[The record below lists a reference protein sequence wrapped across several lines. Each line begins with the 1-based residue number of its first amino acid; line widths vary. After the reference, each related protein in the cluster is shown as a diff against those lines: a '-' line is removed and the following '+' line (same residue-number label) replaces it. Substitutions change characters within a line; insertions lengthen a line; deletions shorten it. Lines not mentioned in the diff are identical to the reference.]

1 MNLCF
6 IAAAHNCVKK
16 PCAHL
21 HLFARWLYDQ
31 QMIYT
36 VDKITKSIIRH
47 YIDDLMVLRKH
58 IPYASGLS
66 KHIVFFAASL
76 PHILFPLLEGD
87 EITETECYNIL
98 VRNFGGC
105 SMTSKKHIFADTL
118 FTVITLMIVFLINL
132 FLVWEFNTKTMTP
145 MIFVLGVFLVSW
157 KTQGYVWGIAAS
169 LLSVLAVNWAFTYP
183 YWAFDLIS
191 PECIFSAVVM
201 LIVATM
207 TGALTTRLK
216 QQEKLKAEAE
226 TERMRGNLLRAVSHD
241 LRTPI
246 TSIYGSCSDII
257 ENFDSIPRE
266 KQIKLL
272 QDMRSDAQWL
282 NRMVENLLSVTR
294 VDADKVRLSKHSTV
308 LEELVDALLMKF
320 HKHYP
325 DTAVQVS
332 IPEVFVSIPMDPVLI
347 EQVLMNLLEN
357 AVFHSHGMKHLW
369 LRVVLQNK
377 YAVFFVEDDGCG
389 IPDAKME
396 YLFTG
401 LPDSKAPVDSTRSNM
416 GIGLSVCRTIIKAHG
431 SELKARNR
439 PDGGASFSF
448 ALEMEEME
456 NVEQ

>member
-1 MNLCF
+1 M
-6 IAAAHNCVKK
+6 A
-16 PCAHL
+16 
-21 HLFARWLYDQ
+21 
-31 QMIYT
+31 
-36 VDKITKSIIRH
+36 
-47 YIDDLMVLRKH
+47 
-58 IPYASGLS
+58 
-66 KHIVFFAASL
+66 
-76 PHILFPLLEGD
+76 
-87 EITETECYNIL
+87 
-98 VRNFGGC
+98 
-105 SMTSKKHIFADTL
+105 SKKSIFADTL
-118 FTVITLMIVFLINL
+118 FTVITLVVVFLVNL
-132 FLVWEFNTKTMTP
+132 FLVRQFNTKTMTP

-157 KTQGYVWGIAAS
+157 KTQGYVWGIVAS

-191 PECIFSAVVM
+191 PECISSAVVM
-201 LIVATM
+201 LIVSTM

-241 LRTPI
+241 LRTPL
-246 TSIYGSCSDII
+246 TSIYGSCSAII

-266 KQIKLL
+266 KQMKLL
-272 QDMRSDAQWL
+272 KDIQSDSQWL

-308 LEELVDALLMKF
+308 LEELVDALLVKF

-325 DTAVQVS
+325 DTAVQAS
-332 IPEVFVSIPMDPVLI
+332 IPEAFVSIPMDPVLI

-357 AVFHSHGMKHLW
+357 AVFHARGMKHLW
-369 LRVVLQNK
+369 LRVTLQNK

-389 IPDAKME
+389 ISDDRMAH
-396 YLFTG
+396 LFTG
-401 LPDSKAPVDSTRSNM
+401 LLDSETPADSTRSNM
-416 GIGLSVCRTIIKAHG
+416 GIGLSVCRTIIKTHG
-431 SELKARNR
+431 SELKACNR